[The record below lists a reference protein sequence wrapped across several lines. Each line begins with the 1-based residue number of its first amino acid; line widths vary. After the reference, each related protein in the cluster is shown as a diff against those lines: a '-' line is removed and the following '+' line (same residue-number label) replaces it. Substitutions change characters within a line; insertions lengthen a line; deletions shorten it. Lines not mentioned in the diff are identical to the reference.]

1 MSILILFQL
10 CSYDSII
17 LFLVL
22 KMAIKISFEINKS
35 LDLRIDW
42 HRVLLLG
49 QIKSIL
55 RAKKSFSICI
65 EVA

>member
-1 MSILILFQL
+1 MHPTFHATSQIFDVGQ
-10 CSYDSII
+10 
-17 LFLVL
+17 
-22 KMAIKISFEINKS
+22 N
-35 LDLRIDW
+35 W
-42 HRVLLLG
+42 HRVLLLR